1 MTGATDRLPR
11 LLALVPYLLS
21 HPDSQMA
28 EVGAVF
34 GVPEKQLRADL
45 NLIWMC
51 GLPGH
56 LPGDL
61 IDVEYAGDR
70 VTVSNAD
77 TIARPL
83 RLTADEA
90 LALVVALRA
99 LSDVPG
105 LTGSDAVDRALAKL
119 ETAVG
124 DAAAAAAGS
133 VTVAMEVE
141 PGVAGAVRDALERGR
156 ALHLRYYVPA
166 RDETTERD
174 VDPMRLLLVGGHSY
188 LEAWC
193 RRVEGVRLFR
203 LDRVESLRILDEP
216 ARVPPSAQPRAV
228 EDGLF
233 QPSPTDAVV
242 TLELGPAARW
252 VADYYPCQSVVER
265 RDGGLRVELRTPD
278 TRWLRRLALQ
288 LGPAGRVAGPPELAS
303 EVRRD
308 AERALAAYAERRPK
322 SAETVVQ
329 DSQAS
334 AEPTSIT
341 RQEGGE
347 AEGTGSDH
355 DQGVVPHLR

>member
-99 LSDVPG
+99 LADVPAM
-105 LTGSDAVDRALAKL
+105 TGSDAVDRALAKL

-124 DAAAAAAGS
+124 DAAAAAGS
-133 VTVAMEVE
+133 VTVAIEAE
-141 PGVAGAVRDALERGR
+141 AGAMGTVRDALERGR
-156 ALHLRYYVPA
+156 ALHLSYYVPA

-174 VDPMRLLLVGGHSY
+174 VDPMRLLLVEGHSY

-203 LDRVESLRILDEP
+203 LDRVEALAVLDEP
-216 ARVPPSAQPRAV
+216 ARVPPTAQPRQL

-233 QPSPTDAVV
+233 QPSPGDQVV

-252 VADYYPCQSVVER
+252 VADYYPCQSAVELAH
-265 RDGGLRVELRTPD
+265 GGLRVELRTPD
-278 TRWLRRLALQ
+278 TGWLRRLALA
-288 LGPAGRVAGPPELAS
+288 LGASGRVVEPPGLAAA
-303 EVRRD
+303 VRTD
-308 AERALAAYAERRPK
+308 AEAALAVYAERRAKSPK
-322 SAETVVQ
+322 TVVK
-329 DSQAS
+329 DSRRS
-334 AEPTSIT
+334 ADLPVSA
-341 RQEGGE
+341 RQEGGQ
-347 AEGTGSDH
+347 AEGTGNDN
-355 DQGVVPHLR
+355 DQGVMPHLR